1 MSRHDYPPRSSNTIL
16 QILQECQVSR
26 CGHRF
31 NIINSNFLT
40 GNCAHGIV
48 MGENAADNTFA
59 LNHVINNPGFGCAKR
74 FCSESRFAFLSLEMI
89 KRLS

>member
-1 MSRHDYPPRSSNTIL
+1 MKIDISQANSNMVFANDLDGIAFAAIRVENS
-16 QILQECQVSR
+16 Q
-26 CGHRF
+26 F

-59 LNHVINNPGFGCAKR
+59 LNHVINNPGFGCAK
-74 FCSESRFAFLSLEMI
+74 AFS
-89 KRLS
+89 S